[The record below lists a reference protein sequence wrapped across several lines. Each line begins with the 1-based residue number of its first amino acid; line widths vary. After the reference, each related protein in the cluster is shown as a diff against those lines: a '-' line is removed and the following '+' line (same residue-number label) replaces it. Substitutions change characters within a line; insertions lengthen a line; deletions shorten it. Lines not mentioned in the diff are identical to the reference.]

1 MSQAYAQ
8 QAPAAASQQ
17 LDTVVVTGIRSSLA
31 QSAKSSVNVGLGETV
46 FAEDLGKFPDPSIVD
61 SLSRIP
67 GVNITRASIDGEG
80 LNISIR
86 GMGPQFTRAA
96 QRCSDG
102 LGLCRQLGQQHQREP

>member
-31 QSAKSSVNVGLGETV
+31 QSAKSKREDVGLSETV

-61 SLSRIP
+61 SLSRAS
-67 GVNITRASIDGEG
+67 RAST
-80 LNISIR
+80 S
-86 GMGPQFTRAA
+86 PAPASTAKA
-96 QRCSDG
+96 
-102 LGLCRQLGQQHQREP
+102 